1 MPPMPQKGVFLGED
15 YTHIDQPIVKL
26 IDAQPTD
33 VSVKFYFRFYFCFTF
48 SLLLPP

>member
-1 MPPMPQKGVFLGED
+1 MPQKGVFLGEGHTD
-15 YTHIDQPIVKL
+15 IDQPIIVQ
-26 IDAQPTD
+26 IGAQPSD